1 MDRAVKSLAKELEI
15 NVSVELANAQ
25 AVKVTGLFI
34 LTNDIEGH
42 HDHC

>member
-25 AVKVTGLFI
+25 AVKVSGLLI
-34 LTNDIEGH
+34 HTDDVEGH
-42 HDHC
+42 YDNC